1 MARSKLTSL
10 LCTVS
15 SGALLMMTNSPAHC
29 ASATPEKPNILFI
42 MTDQQ
47 SAEMMS
53 CAGNTYLKT
62 PAMDSIAAN
71 GMRFEGAYSPNPV
84 CMPART
90 AMVTGH
96 FPSAFGFFSN
106 EDTDRAV
113 IPRQVMDNTMAKVMQ
128 RAGYRTVFG
137 GKTHWV
143 GELENPETSGF
154 EFITKDYRDQLAAKC
169 AEFLRGKHDEPFFL
183 VASFM
188 NPHDICF
195 VGLDATSRHY
205 GLPLL
210 LAKEAKAD
218 RANVQAAIRLAEQA
232 KKDGVYD
239 SLCPPVKKN
248 AGPTRNQ
255 SDYTWPYIAPPP
267 ADAARHPR
275 DVYKYQNPYLQTQW
289 KDEDWR
295 LHSWIYH
302 RLTED
307 VDRQIWIVLEALR
320 ETGLDKN
327 TIVVF
332 TSDHGEMDGAHG
344 LVQKPFLYDE
354 AARVPFLVSGPSIP
368 RGVDT
373 KNMVSLVDLLPTF
386 CDFGGGKVPEGLPG
400 RSIKALAQGSATS
413 DDNHF
418 VVAETQ
424 GGNRRG
430 WMLRTTRYKYCF
442 YNEGKNRE
450 VLFDMQTD
458 PGEMN
463 NIAAE
468 PDAKQILHDHRALL
482 QGWMK
487 KTGGPE
493 ASEYM
498 RQFLAN

>member
-1 MARSKLTSL
+1 MKRSILASL
-10 LCTVS
+10 LGTVS
-15 SGALLMMTNSPAHC
+15 SGTLLMMSSSPAPC

-47 SAEMMS
+47 SAGMMS
-53 CAGNTYLKT
+53 CAGNPYLKT
-62 PAMDSIAAN
+62 PAMDSIAVS
-71 GMRFEGAYSPNPV
+71 GMRFEGAYTPNPV

-90 AMVTGH
+90 SMVTGH
-96 FPSAFGFFSN
+96 FPSAFGFYSN
-106 EDTDRAV
+106 EDIDHAV
-113 IPRQVMDNTMAKVMQ
+113 IPKQVMENTMAKVMQ

-143 GELENPETSGF
+143 GELQNPETSGF
-154 EFITKDYRDQLAAKC
+154 EFITKDSRDQLATKC
-169 AEFLRGKHDEPFFL
+169 AEFLREKHDQPFLL

-195 VGLDATSRHY
+195 VGLDATSKHY

-218 RANVQAAIRLAEQA
+218 RAAVDAATRLADQA

-239 SLCPPVKKN
+239 ALCPPVKTN
-248 AGPTRNQ
+248 AGPTKNQ
-255 SDYTWPYIAPPP
+255 SDFMWSYIAPPS
-267 ADAARHPR
+267 ADAEKHPQ

-295 LHSWIYH
+295 HHSWIYH

-307 VDRQIWIVLEALR
+307 VDRQIGIVLDALR

-354 AARVPFLVSGPSIP
+354 AARVPFLVSGPGIP

-373 KNMVSLVDLLPTF
+373 KNMISLVDLFPSF
-386 CDFGGGKVPEGLPG
+386 CDFGGVKAPEGLPG
-400 RSIKALAQGSATS
+400 RSIKALAQGTATS

-424 GGNRRG
+424 TGTKRG
-430 WMLRTTRYKYCF
+430 WMLRTMRYKYCF
-442 YNEGKNRE
+442 YEEGKTRE
-450 VLFDMQTD
+450 VLFDMQSD

-463 NIAAE
+463 NLAAE
-468 PDAKQILHDHRALL
+468 PDAKPALEEHRALL
-482 QGWMK
+482 KGWME
-487 KTGGPE
+487 KTVGLAMGMAQKS
-493 ASEYM
+493 ASS
-498 RQFLAN
+498 L